1 RGDNLIELNL
11 TAILSILNFLL
22 LFFVL
27 KKLLFDKFFDVMKQR
42 KEKIRSEIAEAEKM
56 RTEANELKREYQAKI
71 EEARSTSEEIVS
83 RAERQAEEIV
93 RSAREDAQQ
102 EIQRMYKSAE
112 LQIQREREEA
122 AGEVKG
128 AIVTAAVAMVGRFLQ
143 KEMDDTAKK
152 QYAKRILESMGDKE

>member
-1 RGDNLIELNL
+1 MIELNL

-27 KKLLFDKFFDVMKQR
+27 KKLLFDKFFDIMKQR
-42 KEKIRSEIAEAEKM
+42 KEKIRSEIAEAEKL
-56 RTEANELKREYQAKI
+56 RTEANDLKREYEAKI
-71 EEARSTSEEIVS
+71 QEARSSSNEIIS
-83 RAERQAEEIV
+83 QAERQAEEIV
-93 RSAREDAQQ
+93 RNAREDAQQ

>member
-1 RGDNLIELNL
+1 LIELNL

-27 KKLLFDKFFDVMKQR
+27 KKLLFDKFFDIMKQR
-42 KEKIRSEIAEAEKM
+42 KEKIRSEIAEAEKL
-56 RTEANELKREYQAKI
+56 RTEANDLKREYEAKI
-71 EEARSTSEEIVS
+71 QEARSSSNEIIS
-83 RAERQAEEIV
+83 QAERQAEEIV
-93 RSAREDAQQ
+93 RNAREDAQQ

>member
-1 RGDNLIELNL
+1 MIEVNL

-42 KEKIRSEIAEAEKM
+42 KEKIQSEIAEAEKM

-83 RAERQAEEIV
+83 RAEKQAEEIV
-93 RSAREDAQQ
+93 RNAREDAQQ

>member
-1 RGDNLIELNL
+1 MIELNL

-27 KKLLFDKFFDVMKQR
+27 KKVLFGKFFDILRQR
-42 KEKIRSEIAEAEKM
+42 KEKISNEIAEAEKM
-56 RTEANELKREYQAKI
+56 RTEANELRREYQAKM
-71 EEARSTSEEIVS
+71 EEARSASDEIVAQ
-83 RAERQAEEIV
+83 AEKLAEEIV
-93 RSAREDAQQ
+93 RQAREDAQD

-122 AGEVKG
+122 ADEVKG
-128 AIVTAAVAMVGRFLQ
+128 AIVTAAVAIVGRFLQ
-143 KEMDDTAKK
+143 KEMDENARK

>member
-1 RGDNLIELNL
+1 LIELNL

-27 KKLLFDKFFDVMKQR
+27 KKLLFDKFFDVMRQR
-42 KEKIRSEIAEAEKM
+42 NEKIRSEIAEAEKM

-71 EEARSTSEEIVS
+71 EEARSTSEEIIS
-83 RAERQAEEIV
+83 LAERQAEEIV
-93 RSAREDAQQ
+93 RNAREDAQQ

-112 LQIQREREEA
+112 LQIQRERDEA

>member
-1 RGDNLIELNL
+1 MIELNL

-27 KKLLFDKFFDVMKQR
+27 KKLLFDKFFDVMRQR
-42 KEKIRSEIAEAEKM
+42 NEKIRSEIAEAEKM

-71 EEARSTSEEIVS
+71 EEARSTSEEIIS
-83 RAERQAEEIV
+83 LAERQAEEIV
-93 RSAREDAQQ
+93 RNAREDAQQ

-112 LQIQREREEA
+112 LQIQRERDEA